1 MSAYPLRWIRRNLFA
16 NITDAVLS
24 AVAIVLLAWL
34 GVTTLRWAIGARW
47 SVVGDSIQVLL
58 VGIYPTDQIWRPWMA
73 ALLLAAVLGGT
84 LGTAFPIRA
93 TTAKARSAIAAGAAA
108 LVVTTLWLGVGPIAL
123 AGLLAAC
130 WAAVSHWHRSAKWM
144 GPAWLSALIVSF
156 LVLARPGF
164 DQWGGLML
172 SIMLTIVTSVATLPL
187 GVLLAFGRRSRIPSV
202 RICCTGYIET
212 MRSVPLILV
221 VYWIWISV
229 PLLAPEHPVASL
241 IRGMIGYSI
250 FYCAYVAEY
259 VRSGLQA
266 VSRGQAEAARS
277 LGMGGWNV
285 NTDIVLP
292 QAIRVVLPALV
303 GNVLDIFNGATL
315 VFILGLTDFL
325 RAGQMILADPRYSGR
340 TYEVYAFMFIVYFAI
355 GSAITYGARRLEAHL
370 GRGSRA

>member
-1 MSAYPLRWIRRNLFA
+1 MSVSSVRWLRRNLFA
-16 NITDAVLS
+16 NVTDAILS
-24 AVAIVLLAWL
+24 VVAIALLAWL
-34 GVTTLRWAIGARW
+34 ALTMGRWAVGAQW
-47 SVVGDSIQVLL
+47 SVVGDSLRVLL
-58 VGIYPTDQIWRPWMA
+58 VGIYPSDQVWRAWVA
-73 ALLLAAVLGGT
+73 AFLLAAVLGGT
-84 LGTAFPIRA
+84 LGAAFPLRA
-93 TTAKARSAIAAGAAA
+93 ATSKARAAIAAGAAA
-108 LVVTTLWLGVGPIAL
+108 LVAITFWLGFGPIAF
-123 AGLLAAC
+123 AGLLVGG
-130 WAAVSHWHRSAKWM
+130 WAVISRWHGLAKWI
-144 GPAWLSALIVSF
+144 GPAWVVALVISF
-156 LVLARPGF
+156 VLLARPGF

-172 SIMLTIVTSVATLPL
+172 SVMLTIVASVATLPL
-187 GVLLAFGRRSRIPSV
+187 GILLAFGRRSRIPSV
-202 RICCTGYIET
+202 RTCCTGYIEI

-221 VYWIWISV
+221 VYWIWISI

-266 VSRGQAEAARS
+266 VPRGQVEAARS
-277 LGMGGWNV
+277 LGMGGWSV

-340 TYEVYAFMFIVYFAI
+340 TYEVYAFMFVVYFAI
-355 GSAITYGARRLEAHL
+355 GSTITYGARRLEAHL